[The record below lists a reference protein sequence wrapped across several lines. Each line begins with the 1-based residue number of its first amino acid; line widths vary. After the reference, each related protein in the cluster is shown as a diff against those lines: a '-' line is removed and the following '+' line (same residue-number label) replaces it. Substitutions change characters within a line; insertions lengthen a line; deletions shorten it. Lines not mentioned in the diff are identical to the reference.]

1 MHMRSRRQRC
11 RSARNMACHSS
22 SGSVGGPMACPVLA
36 PCLGGAVWQWLGRLS
51 SSARWALAA
60 VSSTARREARTEAE
74 TRRSSDSWMAA
85 PVAVSTR
92 SIGSG
97 SYAEQEESRVFRA
110 ALVLDPRPELVSL
123 KNENERTE
131 RRPNCNAWSMRSTC
145 THTPRARSLISLLA
159 LGAHLSLE
167 PGGCPSTLYRPCRLI
182 DPRAR

>member
-1 MHMRSRRQRC
+1 
-11 RSARNMACHSS
+11 
-22 SGSVGGPMACPVLA
+22 MACPVLA
-36 PCLGGAVWQWLGRLS
+36 PCLSGAVWQWLGRLS

-131 RRPNCNAWSMRSTC
+131 RTPNRNAMVHEVNMHTHPACPSAHLIAGVGSPSIFGAGGLPIDALPPLPPHRPPSPVSPA
-145 THTPRARSLISLLA
+145 TPRVSPGYERSLRSLICS
-159 LGAHLSLE
+159 
-167 PGGCPSTLYRPCRLI
+167 R
-182 DPRAR
+182 